1 MLTSLQVSQYLTGGL
16 ERARESLNEAA
27 ALRDR
32 FVIGASVSR
41 RVAAAAASAIEDK
54 DHIKL
59 LLLSCTGLI
68 LTCTRW
74 YSSCTRCTG
83 WYMSHMDLIQV
94 DRLLSSE
101 QKTTDYRSPDDGNAP
116 DHRPTNAC
124 MRVVAY
130 LSRVLESAFSA
141 LEGLNKQSFL
151 TDLGNHLHKGLL
163 SHWQKFTFSP
173 RNPLLV
179 QGGIRSLGVRM
190 VISMTG

>member
-1 MLTSLQVSQYLTGGL
+1 MCLL
-16 ERARESLNEAA
+16 
-27 ALRDR
+27 
-32 FVIGASVSR
+32 VIF
-41 RVAAAAASAIEDK
+41 
-54 DHIKL
+54 
-59 LLLSCTGLI
+59 
-68 LTCTRW
+68 
-74 YSSCTRCTG
+74 
-83 WYMSHMDLIQV
+83 
-94 DRLLSSE
+94 
-101 QKTTDYRSPDDGNAP
+101 
-116 DHRPTNAC
+116 
-124 MRVVAY
+124 RVVAY